1 MWGWSDIRITVHG
14 KTAILEVKYA
24 EEQMDTQIKMLGH
37 LLHIVQEGIITAS
50 TEEFSSWEVSS
61 HPGSQEIPRPCM
73 DN

>member
-1 MWGWSDIRITVHG
+1 
-14 KTAILEVKYA
+14 VKYA